1 MPEVSFQPTLRGP
14 NITLLPLQPEH
25 LASLQQAAS
34 DPLIWQQ
41 HPEPTRYQP
50 EVFAGFFQSALASG
64 SAFTI
69 VDHHSQQVIGSSRY
83 YDWDPSKHHIVIGY
97 TFLTR
102 PYWGGS
108 TNAELKKLMLDYAA
122 QFAEMAWLCI
132 GSNNMRS
139 RRAAEK
145 LGFTF
150 SHEQL
155 DVVDGIP
162 RDRVHYYY
170 QLLQPASCV

>member
-1 MPEVSFQPTLRGP
+1 MSDVDFQPVLKGQH
-14 NITLLPLQPEH
+14 ITLLPLQAEH
-25 LASLQQAAS
+25 FADLTQAAS

-41 HPEPTRYQP
+41 HPEPNRYQR
-50 EVFAGFFQSALASG
+50 EVFAGFLQGALASG

-69 VDHHSQQVIGSSRY
+69 VDHHQQQVIGSSRY
-83 YDWDPSKHHIVIGY
+83 YDWEPVKRHIVIGY

-122 QFAEMAWLCI
+122 QFAEVAWLCI

-145 LGFTF
+145 LGFIF
-150 SHEQL
+150 SHQQL
-155 DVVDGIP
+155 DVVDGVP

-170 QLLQPASCV
+170 QLLQGC